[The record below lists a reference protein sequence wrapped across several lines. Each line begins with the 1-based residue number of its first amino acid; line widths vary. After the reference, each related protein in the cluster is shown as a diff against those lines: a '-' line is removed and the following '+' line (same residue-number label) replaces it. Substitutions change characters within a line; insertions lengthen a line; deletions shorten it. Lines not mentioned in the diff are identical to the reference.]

1 MATTQVD
8 RNNTTPTLHQN
19 DRASGLRSSAAIKGP
34 VRAVATSNITLSGE
48 QTVDTE
54 ACVDGDRVLCIAQT
68 TGADNGIYVVSTGEW
83 QRAADFNRTDDVGTG
98 TWVFVWG
105 GATLAGT
112 VYVVTNE
119 GDITI
124 GVTEITFTT
133 LMDILG
139 LVEPADLLAYL
150 LKANNLSDL
159 PNAATA
165 RTNLGLGNVD
175 NTSDANKPISTATQ
189 TALTPLQNLVGQYNN
204 ELYGIL

>member
-105 GATLAGT
+105 GSLAGT
-112 VYVVTNE
+112 VYVVTTE
-119 GDITI
+119 GDIVIGTTAIAFSTLTI
-124 GVTEITFTT
+124 V
-133 LMDILG
+133 LG
-139 LVEPADLLAYL
+139 YLAA
-150 LKANNLSDL
+150 ANNLSDL
-159 PNAATA
+159 TNAATA
-165 RTNLGLGNVD
+165 RTNLGLGNVN
-175 NTSDANKPISTATQ
+175 NTSDADKPVSTATSAAITSATSSF
-189 TALTPLQNLVGQYNN
+189 TATAARMNN
-204 ELYGIL
+204 EMYGYL